1 VSYSLCRYNDVTK
14 IIDQTQLRGRFEN
27 NDVYDELAE
36 LSAVVIDTRKRY
48 DEKRTN
54 ASKLQ
59 HEIDKLRK

>member
-1 VSYSLCRYNDVTK
+1 
-14 IIDQTQLRGRFEN
+14 LRGKIQN

-59 HEIDKLRK
+59 Q